1 MALPLGKKILLDTN
15 IFVDYLR
22 DDLHSDWVFVR
33 SEISFRFLSS
43 VVIMELRLGADTL
56 RRKRAVDKI
65 IAAFPGE
72 RRVAPSPPMFDLAG
86 ELFRRIYGFG
96 DGMKD
101 RLGPM
106 NDLLIALTARYIGA
120 VLITRNLQD
129 FQRIAKHLPGLV
141 IHSPDWDKI

>member
-22 DDLHSDWVFVR
+22 NDLHADWVFGR
-33 SEISFRFLSS
+33 SDISLRFLSS

-65 IAAFPGE
+65 ISAFPSE
-72 RRVAPSPPMFDLAG
+72 RMVAPSTPMFDQAG
-86 ELFRRIYGFG
+86 ELFRRIHGFG

-106 NDLLIALTARYIGA
+106 NDLLIALTARYIGG
-120 VLITRNLQD
+120 VLITKNLQD
-129 FQRIAKHLPGLV
+129 FQRIVKYLPGLAL
-141 IHSPDWDKI
+141 HSPDWEKM